1 MRSAALRQDELLV
14 QQRLPS
20 PQKDMPLRLLLLREK
35 RGELPWVVKTILE
48 VMAPVDLVQVIGL
61 GNAIWRLGH
70 ERFDSVLLD
79 LDPRRRQ
86 VVDIVRRHIADVAAV
101 PVLDLHEDRVAAMP
115 PGMPALGHEPA
126 RSPRG
131 SGRPAQPGR
140 APESDGQELRW
151 PPRMGSGA
159 KRKGTRPR
167 VRAPFLAA
175 ID

>member
-86 VVDIVRRHIADVAAV
+86 VVASWS
-101 PVLDLHEDRVAAMP
+101 
-115 PGMPALGHEPA
+115 PGSWRMATTGMA
-126 RSPRG
+126 RAS
-131 SGRPAQPGR
+131 
-140 APESDGQELRW
+140 
-151 PPRMGSGA
+151 
-159 KRKGTRPR
+159 
-167 VRAPFLAA
+167 
-175 ID
+175 